1 MRYRFKT
8 PRVISFTSPSPPS
21 LPPSPPLPPSP
32 LLSSPPSLPPFSS
45 VQILYHPVIGYMAQQ
60 HDITNMMR
68 CILVDWIVEVCDEF
82 HLLPDTLFAAVVY
95 VDRYLSRVSVQRSK
109 LQLVGVTCLYLSA
122 KFEEIHPPDISEFAY
137 ITDDTY
143 TKKQVIL
150 IMILLLAVILLQIV
164 KMEHEIL
171 NVLSYNLVQPT
182 SVTFLSYY
190 LKLQHNSISS
200 ILKERVEHLSMVR
213 Y

>member
-1 MRYRFKT
+1 M
-8 PRVISFTSPSPPS
+8 SE
-21 LPPSPPLPPSP
+21 
-32 LLSSPPSLPPFSS
+32 
-45 VQILYHPVIGYMAQQ
+45 Q

>member
-1 MRYRFKT
+1 M
-8 PRVISFTSPSPPS
+8 S
-21 LPPSPPLPPSP
+21 
-32 LLSSPPSLPPFSS
+32 
-45 VQILYHPVIGYMAQQ
+45 QQ

-68 CILVDWIVEVCDEF
+68 CILVDWMVEVCDEF
-82 HLLPDTLFAAVVY
+82 HLLPETLFAAAVY

-150 IMILLLAVILLQIV
+150 IIILLLAVILLQIV

-213 Y
+213 YLFDILHISLLPPPPLSLSLSLSLSFSIFVN